1 MLWLL
6 PILFAVAS
14 NGYFGWNWTP
24 KSDAEMICDGIVF
37 VLVGIAA
44 VGTH

>member
-6 PILFAVAS
+6 AIVFAGLS
-14 NGYFGWNWTP
+14 NAYFGWNWRP

-37 VLVGIAA
+37 VLVAIAA
-44 VGTH
+44 SKHL